1 MRAPKL
7 YVNGV
12 TEQSGDFK
20 RAKELLVK
28 AGLYQ
33 KMGNFG
39 PYFPNKESRLV
50 TKLETIVLED
60 MEYTIIE
67 SEVMSLSFSQMEV
80 SKPYMQKEAWFQPVK
95 G

>member
-39 PYFPNKESRLV
+39 PYFPDKESRLV

-67 SEVMSLSFSQMEV
+67 SEVMSFSFNQMGV
-80 SKPYMQKEAWFQPVK
+80 SKPYMQKEAWFQPIK